1 MKPSLVV
8 LAAGMGS
15 RYGSLKQIDSFG
27 PSGETIID
35 YSIYDAI
42 EVGFEHVV
50 FVIRKDKEKEFKELY
65 GEKYGRKVKV
75 SFVYQELD
83 KIPEGASV
91 NPERV
96 KPWGTAHA
104 VLMAKEV
111 VNNPFAIINADDFY
125 GRESLRATYN
135 ALDRLDNNSMAACLL
150 GYVLKN
156 TLSDHGH
163 VSRGVCETDGGNN
176 LKSITER
183 TNIVKVSESEVYYEE
198 DGVKNPLTGNEKVS
212 MNLMGFT
219 APAFQLID
227 DEFKKFIEQRGQ
239 ELKSEFYIPFILDK
253 VREMGVKVPV
263 IPTDDVWFGVTYNED
278 KPVVKQKLRE
288 LVDAGVYPEK
298 LW

>member
-42 EVGFEHVV
+42 EVGFEHIV

-65 GEKYGRKVKV
+65 GEKYGSKAKI

-83 KIPEGASV
+83 KVPAGFDI
-91 NPERV
+91 NPDRV

-111 VNNPFAIINADDFY
+111 VDNPYAIINGDDFY
-125 GRESLRATYN
+125 GRNSFKAMFKTLSEF
-135 ALDRLDNNSMAACLL
+135 DNNKLSACLL

-163 VSRGVCETDGGNN
+163 VSRGICETDASDS
-176 LKSITER
+176 LQSITER
-183 TNIVKVSESEVYYEE
+183 TNIVKASASDIYFEE
-198 DGVKNPLTGNEKVS
+198 DTVKHPLTGDEIVS

-219 APAFQLID
+219 APAFQLIE
-227 DEFKKFIEQRGQ
+227 DEFKKFLKEKGQ

-253 VREMGVKVPV
+253 IREMGIKVPV
-263 IPTDDVWFGVTYNED
+263 IQTDDVWFGVTYNED
-278 KPVVKQKLRE
+278 KPVVKQKLKE
-288 LVDAGVYPEK
+288 LVDAGIYPSK

>member
-42 EVGFEHVV
+42 EVGFEHIV

-65 GEKYGRKVKV
+65 GEKYGSKAKI
-75 SFVYQELD
+75 SFVFQELD
-83 KIPEGASV
+83 KVPSGIEV
-91 NPERV
+91 NSERV

-111 VNNPFAIINADDFY
+111 VKNPFAIINGDDFY
-125 GRESLRATYN
+125 GRNSFKAMYKTLSEF
-135 ALDRLDNNSMAACLL
+135 DNDNLSACLL
-150 GYVLKN
+150 GYILKN

-163 VSRGVCETDGGNN
+163 VSRGICETDANN
-176 LKSITER
+176 CLQSITER
-183 TNIVKVSESEVYYEE
+183 TNIVKASASEVYFEE
-198 DGVKNPLTGNEKVS
+198 DEVKHPLTGNEIVS
-212 MNLMGFT
+212 MNLMGFS
-219 APAFQLID
+219 ASAFQLIE
-227 DEFKKFIEQRGQ
+227 DEFKTFLSEKGQ
-239 ELKSEFYIPFILDK
+239 ELKSEFYIPSILDK
-253 VREMGVKVPV
+253 IREMGIKVPV
-263 IPTDDVWFGVTYNED
+263 IQTDDVWFGVTYNED
-278 KPVVKQKLRE
+278 KPVVKQKLKE
-288 LVDAGVYPEK
+288 LVNAGIYPAK